1 MINVA
6 KTEYYVVRRG
16 STSLTNEVVLSG
28 LSYEAVGLL
37 MTELSLRPGTPLG
50 YREMVGRGA
59 GRQRILNAHKELE
72 AAGFRHRFL
81 LRTAGGELKT
91 TVVVTDTSMPSVDVL
106 DEIAL
111 PSGSHLV
118 KIETDSNPV
127 MPRYE
132 GKKYTDNSRHIS
144 RSHRATETGARSEQ
158 AESEGAEAAG
168 PKEQVTGKTAGGTV
182 VPETVARST
191 GAGRSPN
198 TLRVM
203 DSPPSP
209 QPPTESGASGTAAP
223 SGAEPAGS
231 AGEGSSL
238 QWTNRLAAIS
248 LALIGQGRLPEG
260 VTDDELA
267 HVRALQAE
275 MATQEDT
282 GGTGIFASDE
292 DVITPVESSRDSAA
306 EADAQLELARQVL
319 PAPMQAMGPTHLAK
333 VGGELA
339 KRLEAGWL
347 PDQITAIL
355 ASRQLPSQVRNLVAL
370 VLARLRDDVPVD
382 QPPPAGTDWSAEP
395 SDSPSSQ
402 RWSHTLADGRVVTR
416 KDLDCGLLAIDFNH
430 ARQSGDWAGDDRMAF
445 AVAVGIE
452 RYLTS

>member
-1 MINVA
+1 MSVKA
-6 KTEYYVVRRG
+6 VSWVLDDLQGLKQG
-16 STSLTNEVVLSG
+16 PSLVMLALADFADERNSCF
-28 LSYEAVGLL
+28 
-37 MTELSLRPGTPLG
+37 PG
-50 YREMVGRGA
+50 
-59 GRQRILNAHKELE
+59 QDRIAARARCSKRSVISHLKELE
-72 AAGFRHRFL
+72 ELGLISVERRTYSNGTGSIRRTSNRYVLHLDKAYSVEDAKSAPTRKRAGHAER
-81 LRTAGGELKT
+81 AKSAP
-91 TVVVTDTSMPSVDVL
+91 TSLEGAKNPASKVQPVAL
-106 DEIAL
+106 NEPPVIEPPAL
-111 PSGSHLV
+111 PPTPQV
-118 KIETDSNPV
+118 
-127 MPRYE
+127 
-132 GKKYTDNSRHIS
+132 
-144 RSHRATETGARSEQ
+144 
-158 AESEGAEAAG
+158 AE
-168 PKEQVTGKTAGGTV
+168 
-182 VPETVARST
+182 
-191 GAGRSPN
+191 
-198 TLRVM
+198 
-203 DSPPSP
+203 
-209 QPPTESGASGTAAP
+209 GTAAP

-238 QWTNRLAAIS
+238 QWTDRLAAIS

-267 HVRALQAE
+267 QVRALQAAASDE
-275 MATQEDT
+275 NAD
-282 GGTGIFASDE
+282 GVGFSVSDE
-292 DVITPVESSRDSAA
+292 DVITPVESSGNVAAA

-382 QPPPAGTDWSAEP
+382 QPPPAGTDWSAG
-395 SDSPSSQ
+395 PSSQ
-402 RWSHTLADGRVVTR
+402 RWSRTLADGRVVTR